1 MRSKKGFTI
10 IEVVLVL
17 AIAGLIFLMV
27 FIALPALQ
35 RSQRDTQRRND
46 MARVATAIT
55 QYQSN
60 NSGSLPFNTT
70 TYAKYNAN
78 STSHPSINDCGSTS
92 VSNTKKACE
101 FVRDYM
107 NGSGATANSFKDP
120 SGNYYSF
127 WFTSIKSNGE
137 LSNSAWTSA
146 AKSTKLTGNSADG
159 YSLSGESPAVI
170 VVVAG
175 ARCNGEK
182 VEKAGD
188 KAYAIMYQLEGA
200 GVYCSDNS

>member
-1 MRSKKGFTI
+1 
-10 IEVVLVL
+10 
-17 AIAGLIFLMV
+17 
-27 FIALPALQ
+27 
-35 RSQRDTQRRND
+35 

-107 NGSGATANSFKDP
+107 NGSGVQLIVLRIQVATIIP
-120 SGNYYSF
+120 SGLPALNRTASLV
-127 WFTSIKSNGE
+127 IAHGRVQLNP
-137 LSNSAWTSA
+137 LSLRAIVRT
-146 AKSTKLTGNSADG
+146 
-159 YSLSGESPAVI
+159 VI
-170 VVVAG
+170 A
-175 ARCNGEK
+175 
-182 VEKAGD
+182 
-188 KAYAIMYQLEGA
+188 
-200 GVYCSDNS
+200 